1 MNNEALF
8 LFLILLLGLV
18 LCSFL
23 GGKGCMEGFENDY
36 VCGFDVDY
44 QEDTEIYLIKTIIGN
59 MDLDKDI
66 LTNVGQRNYLNR
78 LKKDITEYLISYLPI
93 KFLVDF
99 RRTANCSDYKKY
111 KQMVESDETNIV
123 KRIIKENSVKDDL
136 IDMIKYDGWES
147 AAELVG
153 GIENLKKLTG
163 LESPMEFLNLFNDL
177 DVVQS
182 EEKPDWTLFRYK
194 PKHNIMIFDRKNRI
208 VHTDYHNIW
217 SVLEDGFDLN
227 KTEIYELTKEWL
239 SKVYDLRNIRI
250 QILWESQLGDFV

>member
-1 MNNEALF
+1 MKK
-8 LFLILLLGLV
+8 V
-18 LCSFL
+18 
-23 GGKGCMEGFENDY
+23 
-36 VCGFDVDY
+36 
-44 QEDTEIYLIKTIIGN
+44 IK
-59 MDLDKDI
+59 
-66 LTNVGQRNYLNR
+66 LT
-78 LKKDITEYLISYLPI
+78 
-93 KFLVDF
+93 
-99 RRTANCSDYKKY
+99 
-111 KQMVESDETNIV
+111 ESDLTNIV
-123 KRIIKENSVKDDL
+123 KRVIKENAVKDDL

-153 GIENLKKLTG
+153 GIENLKRLTG
-163 LESPMEFLNLFNDL
+163 IETPMEFLNLFNDL